1 MRDGK
6 VPAKTLL
13 SRMRASRLEHPDPRL
28 WPISLAD
35 SEATEEESANVGARF
50 SREIKPVLVG
60 LAHLADF

>member
-1 MRDGK
+1 
-6 VPAKTLL
+6 
-13 SRMRASRLEHPDPRL
+13 MRASRLEHLDPRL